1 MSLTFSKIYIKEEI
15 FKDYKIEDNS
25 EFISNLSRINFF
37 IGANNSGKS
46 RFLRSLFES
55 KNLKFQSYNL
65 DLEKLNDPIRKF
77 NEQIDKIIEEN
88 ILNDPHNE
96 SSRWK
101 TVLPLRYTYTD
112 LNLDNLIIDN
122 LKTIV
127 KSNTNINFNIKENY
141 FNDRG
146 HGLRNS
152 HERIESLVKEKA
164 RICLSETSLITK
176 DLPKIIPKYNK
187 QYIPILRGLRT
198 LKTGGKSTDIES
210 AKNFYL
216 ERTCN
221 DYFKGITG
229 LEDNIS
235 TGQDIYEEVKT
246 LLLSARRGKIKDFEL
261 FLSSS
266 FFNNKEVNLVPHI
279 DDDSLHIK
287 IGQEEYPIY
296 HLGDG
301 IQAIITITYPLFFNE
316 KENLK
321 VFIEEPELNLHPG
334 LQRILIETLL
344 RPEFK
349 DYQYFITTHSN
360 HFLDITLDLEKISV
374 YTFQKESSEK
384 ESKFVITNVEND
396 DSEVLSLI
404 GVKNSSVFL
413 SNCTIWVE
421 GITDRIYLRKYLE
434 LIQQSE
440 IKKFKEDTHYSFVEY
455 GGNNIT
461 HWSFLD
467 SDDADHENIN
477 VERLC
482 SKLMLITDNDGAG
495 QDANGKPQKKKEKK
509 FARFQQLK
517 EKLGERY
524 FLLSV
529 REIENLL
536 TKETIQKVVAE
547 NEKNTALDF
556 SKFDGEKYKQQPL
569 GKYINDKV
577 SGKQKDYASDSGSIK
592 DKVSFAKKAVAK
604 MKSAN
609 DLSEEANA
617 LAKKVYDFIKEQN
630 Q

>member
-1 MSLTFSKIYIKEEI
+1 LTKT
-15 FKDYKIEDNS
+15 
-25 EFISNLSRINFF
+25 
-37 IGANNSGKS
+37 
-46 RFLRSLFES
+46 
-55 KNLKFQSYNL
+55 KNVYL
-65 DLEKLNDPIRKF
+65 DR
-77 NEQIDKIIEEN
+77 
-88 ILNDPHNE
+88 
-96 SSRWK
+96 
-101 TVLPLRYTYTD
+101 TYD
-112 LNLDNLIIDN
+112 
-122 LKTIV
+122 
-127 KSNTNINFNIKENY
+127 
-141 FNDRG
+141 
-146 HGLRNS
+146 
-152 HERIESLVKEKA
+152 
-164 RICLSETSLITK
+164 
-176 DLPKIIPKYNK
+176 
-187 QYIPILRGLRT
+187 
-198 LKTGGKSTDIES
+198 
-210 AKNFYL
+210 
-216 ERTCN
+216 
-221 DYFKGITG
+221 DYFK
-229 LEDNIS
+229 ESKEKRDQIS
-235 TGQDIYEEVKT
+235 TGLDIYDNVKK
-246 LLLSARRGKIKDFEL
+246 LLLSAKRGKVKEFEE
-261 FLSSS
+261 FLSQS
-266 FFNNKEVNLVPHI
+266 FFSGQDINLVPHI

-547 NEKNTALDF
+547 NEKNEELDF
-556 SKFDGEKYKQQPL
+556 SKFDGVKFKQQPL
-569 GKYINDKV
+569 GKYINEKV
-577 SGKQKDYASDSGSIK
+577 GGLKRDYASDSGSIK
-592 DKVSFAKKAVAK
+592 GKVNFAKIAVAK
-604 MKSAN
+604 LKSAN
-609 DLSEEANA
+609 DLSEEAKA
-617 LAKKVYDFIKEQN
+617 LAKKVYDFVKMQN